1 MHMRPAVQL
10 HERLTA
16 DRRRSRGMHGAARAR
31 KQVPFRMFNDNQPR
45 AGKRRDARSTAPA
58 LTDALKNTGSPPN
71 RSPTDSNRPSP
82 TGPGGANQPRN
93 NGIGWFSR
101 LLFLLLVVILAYQAW
116 IWLGPGTGTQTATIK
131 YSDFVTQLDTEH
143 VKTVT
148 YDPSTREITGTLDHT
163 ITVNNSGQTVTSDQ
177 FQTTYPFLDDSSL
190 ETALSQHNV
199 QVQGKPNSSGDFW
212 LGLALNLI
220 PIALVLVLLFWLSRR
235 ATQSQQNIFNFGRS
249 RAKLIMEDRPSTTFA
264 DIAGVDEAKSE
275 LEEVVEFLKTP
286 AKFQRLGGKIPKG
299 CLLVGPP
306 GTGKTLLA
314 RAVAGEAG
322 VPFFSMSGSEFVEV
336 LVGVGASRVRDLFDQ
351 AKKAA
356 PSIIFIDEIDAVGR
370 QRGTSL
376 TTNDER
382 EQTLNQ
388 LLVEM
393 DGFDAR
399 QAVVVI
405 AATNRPDGL
414 DQALLRPG
422 RFDRRVTVDRP
433 DWKGRQ
439 AILMIH
445 SRGVPLAPDVDLQQL
460 ARATT
465 GMVGADLAN
474 LVNEAALLAARR
486 NLERVNMSCFN
497 DALDRIQLG
506 AERPLVLSDED
517 LRVVAIHEGGHALIG
532 LLTPHSDPVTKVTI
546 VPRGQ
551 ALGVTQY
558 TPMDD
563 RYNYSRDYLFGRI
576 MAALGGRGAEDVEF
590 GSITTGAENDLQ
602 QVTMI
607 ARNMVAR
614 WGMSKRL
621 GLLSFS
627 DRGSP
632 FMAGGDMGTRDYSET
647 TATLIDEETRDLVQT
662 AYQQVIQ
669 LLSDHKATLER
680 IAQELRRHETLD
692 AKQLGQILM
701 ETGIS
706 LAEVAPMPGAE
717 TAGIPTDDT
726 QRSLPGNGTGTMPS
740 LPEGLG
746 TPQNN

>member
-1 MHMRPAVQL
+1 MRKQVVPSMFHKARSGAQRGPQQL
-10 HERLTA
+10 HERPKRA
-16 DRRRSRGMHGAARAR
+16 VSR
-31 KQVPFRMFNDNQPR
+31 
-45 AGKRRDARSTAPA
+45 
-58 LTDALKNTGSPPN
+58 TDALRNNGDGPPN
-71 RSPTDSNRPSP
+71 RGPAGPGGPGGP
-82 TGPGGANQPRN
+82 TGPNGTRQRNGASGGGG
-93 NGIGWFSR
+93 NGLGWVTR
-101 LLFLLLVVILAYQAW
+101 LLLLALVLIVGYQLVTTFFNSSLSTPTFE
-116 IWLGPGTGTQTATIK
+116 IS
-131 YSDFVTQLDTEH
+131 YSDFYTQVKAGNVDMVTVEQ
-143 VKTVT
+143 
-148 YDPSTREITGTLDHT
+148 STGHITGTLKNLPLPTDPPLVDVH
-163 ITVNNSGQTVTSDQ
+163 QQKVTSTHFTTTDPFNNDAQ
-177 FQTTYPFLDDSSL
+177 LQTDLQMNGVKVEGKQAGSNDIWLSL
-190 ETALSQHNV
+190 
-199 QVQGKPNSSGDFW
+199 
-212 LGLALNLI
+212 LI
-220 PIALVLVLLFWLSRR
+220 NIVPIAALIGLLFFLSRR

-264 DIAGVDEAKSE
+264 DVAGVDEAKSE

-286 AKFQRLGGKIPKG
+286 QKFQRLGGKIPKG
-299 CLLVGPP
+299 VLLVGPP

-314 RAVAGEAG
+314 RAVAGEAN

-356 PSIIFIDEIDAVGR
+356 PSIIFIDEVDAVGR

-393 DGFDAR
+393 DGFDSR

-414 DQALLRPG
+414 DIALLRPG

-445 SRGVPLAPDVDLQQL
+445 SRTVPLGPDVDLQQL
-460 ARATT
+460 ARMTT

-486 NLERVNMSCFN
+486 NLDRVNMRCFY

-506 AERPLVLSDED
+506 AERPLVLSEDD
-517 LRVVAIHEGGHALIG
+517 LRVVAIHEAGHALVG

-558 TPMDD
+558 TPLDD

-576 MAALGGRGAEDVEF
+576 MTALGGRAAEDVVL

-602 QVTMI
+602 QITLI
-607 ARNMVAR
+607 ARNMIAR
-614 WGMSKRL
+614 WGMGKRV

-627 DRGSP
+627 DRPNP
-632 FMAGGDMGTRDYSET
+632 FSMSSDFGTRDYSEE
-647 TATLIDEETRDLVQT
+647 TAAIIDEETRDLIDEAYVQ
-662 AYQQVIQ
+662 VRK
-669 LLSDHKATLER
+669 LLSDHRTTLQR
-680 IAQELRRHETLD
+680 IAQELRRHETVD
-692 AKQLGQILM
+692 AKQLSQILV
-701 ETGIS
+701 ETGVS
-706 LAEVAPMPGAE
+706 LAEVAPSPNAE
-717 TAGIPTDDT
+717 TASMEGRASASNAPGPNGAGNVSGSPNASPAPGSIGGMGT
-726 QRSLPGNGTGTMPS
+726 QI
-740 LPEGLG
+740 
-746 TPQNN
+746 